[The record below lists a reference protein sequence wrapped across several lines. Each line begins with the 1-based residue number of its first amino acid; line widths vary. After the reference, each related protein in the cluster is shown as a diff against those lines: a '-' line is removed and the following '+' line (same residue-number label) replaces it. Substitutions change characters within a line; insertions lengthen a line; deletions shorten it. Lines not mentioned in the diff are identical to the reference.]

1 MNSLTS
7 STHYLAAG
15 ALCRG
20 VNHVL
25 ASEPWAMAELSPH
38 VGKSISL
45 NLPMGQMAVEIT
57 PQGKIAALDSTDQ
70 AGLVLEVSAQALSGL
85 LASSGNLRD
94 QAFKAVKISGDAD
107 LAQLIG
113 RLVSQVR
120 WEYEEDLAKWVGDA
134 PANFA
139 VRQAKTMVKAGQAAT
154 KDFLQ
159 NVVEYVSE
167 ERKILLNKRDFMIR
181 KNELNE
187 LRDSVDRIEKRI
199 ALLEQKTK

>member
-70 AGLVLEVSAQALSGL
+70 ASLLLEVSAQALSGL

-159 NVVEYVSE
+159 NVAEYVSE

>member
-20 VNHVL
+20 VNHIL

-38 VGKSISL
+38 VGKSICL

-70 AGLVLEVSAQALSGL
+70 ASLLLEVSAQALSGL

>member
-57 PQGKIAALDSTDQ
+57 PQGKLSAVNSADQ

>member
-57 PQGKIAALDSTDQ
+57 PQGQLSALNSADQ

>member
-1 MNSLTS
+1 
-7 STHYLAAG
+7 
-15 ALCRG
+15 
-20 VNHVL
+20 
-25 ASEPWAMAELSPH
+25 
-38 VGKSISL
+38 
-45 NLPMGQMAVEIT
+45 
-57 PQGKIAALDSTDQ
+57 
-70 AGLVLEVSAQALSGL
+70 
-85 LASSGNLRD
+85 
-94 QAFKAVKISGDAD
+94 

>member
-25 ASEPWAMAELSPH
+25 ASEPWALAELSPH
-38 VGKSISL
+38 VGKSICL
-45 NLPMGQMAVEIT
+45 NLPIGQMAVEIT
-57 PQGKIAALDSTDQ
+57 PQGKLSALNSADQ
-70 AGLVLEVSAQALSGL
+70 ASLVLEVSAQALSGL
-85 LASSGNLRD
+85 LASPGNLRD

-139 VRQAKTMVKAGQAAT
+139 VQQAKTMVKAGQAAT

>member
-70 AGLVLEVSAQALSGL
+70 ASLLLEVSAQALSGL

-94 QAFKAVKISGDAD
+94 KAFKAVKISGDAD

>member
-7 STHYLAAG
+7 STQYLAAG

-70 AGLVLEVSAQALSGL
+70 ASLLLEVSAQALSGL

>member
-15 ALCRG
+15 GLCRG

-70 AGLVLEVSAQALSGL
+70 ASLLLEVSAQALSGL

>member
-38 VGKSISL
+38 VGKSICL

-57 PQGKIAALDSTDQ
+57 PQGKIAALSSTDQ
-70 AGLVLEVSAQALSGL
+70 ASLLLEVSAQALSGL

>member
-38 VGKSISL
+38 VGKSICL

-70 AGLVLEVSAQALSGL
+70 ASLLLEVSAQALSGL

>member
-70 AGLVLEVSAQALSGL
+70 ASLLLEVSAQALSGL

>member
-1 MNSLTS
+1 MNSMTS

-15 ALCRG
+15 TLCRG

-25 ASEPWAMAELSPH
+25 ASEPWAMVELSSH
-38 VGKSISL
+38 AGKSICL
-45 NLPMGQMAVEIT
+45 KLPMGEIAVEIT
-57 PQGKIAALDSTDQ
+57 PEGNLSALNSADQ
-70 AGLVLEVSAQALSGL
+70 ANLVLEVSTQALSGL
-85 LASSGNLRD
+85 LASPGNLRD

-113 RLVSQVR
+113 RLASQVR
-120 WEYEEDLAKWVGDA
+120 WEYEEDLAKWIGDA

-139 VRQAKTMVKAGQAAT
+139 VRQAKTVVKAGQAAT
-154 KDFLQ
+154 KDFLH

-167 ERKILLNKRDFMIR
+167 ERKILLNKRDFMVR

-199 ALLEQKTK
+199 SLLEQKTR

>member
-70 AGLVLEVSAQALSGL
+70 ASLLLEVSAQALSGL

-199 ALLEQKTK
+199 SLLEQKTK